1 MDQTI
6 CVIGFLDLIKSVA
19 MVPYLSY
26 RLLVI
31 KLWPF
36 QNWVSAVL
44 QGPRPYILRRQK

>member
-1 MDQTI
+1 
-6 CVIGFLDLIKSVA
+6 

-44 QGPRPYILRRQK
+44 QGPRLLVIKVWPFQNPYILSRALVQ